1 MLVPGANVTSFSASV
16 QAMARKV
23 WVESFTGSLPSD
35 SKSAHEWK
43 IPTQTHTQAGSL
55 WQHVLILPP
64 HSPLRLI
71 PRPSFG
77 SEEEEKLPST
87 LLYSVI
93 RPKN

>member
-35 SKSAHEWK
+35 SKSSQEWK

-55 WQHVLILPP
+55 
-64 HSPLRLI
+64 
-71 PRPSFG
+71 
-77 SEEEEKLPST
+77 
-87 LLYSVI
+87 
-93 RPKN
+93 